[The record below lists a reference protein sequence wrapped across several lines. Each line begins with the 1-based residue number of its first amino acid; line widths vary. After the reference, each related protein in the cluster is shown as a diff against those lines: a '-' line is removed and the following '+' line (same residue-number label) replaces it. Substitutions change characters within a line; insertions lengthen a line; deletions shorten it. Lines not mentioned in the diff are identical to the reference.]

1 MTIRQV
7 RKIEPI
13 PAIPLTLE
21 DGRLLRYVQDE
32 NRALREWYREYQ
44 EGLNR
49 ALNKP
54 SFRVHRNGTNQ
65 TALGTGA
72 TVKIQFNSIAN
83 GTTAEGFDDFAYFDL
98 TTNYRYTPK
107 IAGVYY
113 FFLNLRFVAV
123 AANTSVVGQI
133 WKNGTSAIV
142 VASARAVSSTTTSPL
157 ISCGGIVR
165 MNGSTDYV
173 EFYAYQDSGGDQ
185 DINGATTIT
194 IAGGSKLADF

>member
-13 PAIPLTLE
+13 PALPLSLE

-54 SFRVHRNGTNQ
+54 AFRVHRNGTDQ
-65 TALGTGA
+65 TAVATGV
-72 TVKIQFNSIAN
+72 TTKIAFNSIAN
-83 GTTAEGFDDFAYFDL
+83 GTTSEGFDDFAYFDL

-123 AANTSVVGQI
+123 AAGTSVVGQI

-142 VASARAVSSTTTSPL
+142 VASSRSVAVGTTSPL
-157 ISCGGIVR
+157 ISCGGIAR
-165 MNGSTDYV
+165 MNGSTDFV
-173 EFYAYQDSGGDQ
+173 EFYAYQDSGGNQ

-194 IAGGSKLADF
+194 IAGGSKLADY